1 MANALAYPIQEW
13 KGKTSFHDQVQ
24 IALAIAEENSLKSLL
39 TDCISP
45 IAQPHRIGAISS
57 TIGIPI
63 KAKKVVDG
71 IIQYEAIDC
80 VLVDVPVETDP
91 QLAEATLGNFP
102 RWRNQ
107 SLTRCESETR
117 ILGQTVPMSQA
128 IALLGT
134 SGFSPRQVEDILNLP
149 YEAWHK
155 TWWYTVDAEGNFTV
169 PFLRMI
175 RTLRYTDG
183 TFTIQYKDYYSDVK
197 PACFKGQEQKVLIEI
212 KAELDSFSKT
222 LEKINYSR
230 DRCGIDRAILIC
242 NSLSELE
249 ARGFISQGISIYT
262 ATAVNLPIQANCATC
277 IHHNC
282 PMHNLDHSPVVMCRH
297 FELPTWD
304 EEMG

>member
-1 MANALAYPIQEW
+1 MANALAYPIHEW
-13 KGKTSFHDQVQ
+13 KGKPSFHDQVQ

-71 IIQYEAIDC
+71 IIHYEVVDC
-80 VLVDVPVETDP
+80 VLVDAPVETDP
-91 QLAEATLGNFP
+91 QRAEATLGNGSH
-102 RWRNQ
+102 WRNQ
-107 SLTRCESETR
+107 RLTRCESETR

-128 IALLGT
+128 IALLAS

-155 TWWYTVDAEGNFTV
+155 TWWYTVDADGNFTV

-277 IHHNC
+277 IHHSC
-282 PMHNLDHSPVVMCRH
+282 PMHNLDHSPVVICRH
-297 FELPTWD
+297 FELPAWD
-304 EEMG
+304 EETG

>member
-1 MANALAYPIQEW
+1 MANALTYPIQEW
-13 KGKTSFHDQVQ
+13 KGNPSFHDQIQ
-24 IALAIAEENSLKSLL
+24 IALAIAEEDILKSLL
-39 TDCISP
+39 TDCIAP

-71 IIQYEAIDC
+71 IIHYEAIDC
-80 VLVDVPVETDP
+80 VLVDTPVETDP
-91 QLAEATLGNFP
+91 QRAEANLGNSP

-107 SLTRCESETR
+107 GLTRCESETR
-117 ILGQTVPMSQA
+117 ILGQTVPMPQA
-128 IALLGT
+128 IALLAH
-134 SGFSPRQVEDILNLP
+134 SGFSPHQVEDILNLP

-155 TWWYTVDAEGNFTV
+155 TWWYTVDADGNFTV

-183 TFTIQYKDYYSDVK
+183 TFTIQYKDYYSDIK
-197 PACFKGQEQKVLIEI
+197 PTCFKGQEQKVLVEI
-212 KAELDSFSKT
+212 QPEMHSFSKT

-230 DRCGIDRAILIC
+230 DRCGIERAILIC

-262 ATAVNLPIQANCATC
+262 ASAVNLPIQADCTTC
-277 IHHNC
+277 IHHDC
-282 PMHNLDHSPVVMCRH
+282 PMHNLERSPVVMCHH
-297 FELPTWD
+297 FEVNDWA
-304 EEMG
+304 